1 MKYTEE
7 EKKAVENIKEIL
19 SFNLRN
25 PFLDDEADNIEILL
39 NLLEKQQ
46 KEIKELKEDI
56 EEFGD
61 IDMYAFFEKIDGYT
75 FLTNYDF
82 ISEEKPLTVKE
93 FKEGTV
99 VQIMKASKI
108 LEILEDQN
116 KII

>member
-1 MKYTEE
+1 MK
-7 EKKAVENIKEIL
+7 L
-19 SFNLRN
+19 SYECSEL
-25 PFLDDEADNIEILL
+25 IE
-39 NLLEKQQ
+39 
-46 KEIKELKEDI
+46 ELKEDI

-61 IDMYAFFEKIDGYT
+61 IDMYAFFEEIDGYT

-82 ISEEKPLTVKE
+82 ISEEKPLTVEE
-93 FKEGTV
+93 FKEDTV